1 MEVHDNNTMDVMLL
15 LLKASLQEA
24 EPCLGQDA
32 DWQGLF
38 ALARQHGVVTLLYDA
53 ILRLPP
59 ERQPQGDMALSWA
72 LSAERTRHHF
82 AHQAEVLQSLARR
95 SKEAALPMLLVKGM
109 ELACLYP
116 VPDSRACGD
125 IDVYFFDRYEE
136 GNALL
141 GAAGAPLDGKHSEVA
156 VDGVMVENHL
166 TLLDQEYRS
175 QRRAEQY
182 IYATLPQATPDAD
195 GVYHLAPMGA
205 MVYLLMHTVSHLTA
219 KYKMPLRNVLDWG
232 LFLDA
237 HRAELSPAE
246 CRRVTRRLGMTDAFV
261 MLTSLAEEFTGRD
274 LSDYAVGALRAADR
288 RRMRQLILEKAYL
301 PHVPESLTFVGQL
314 RLRLRRYHERHWLYR
329 YLPQNRWERI
339 QNTFR
344 QQWRKVKGKNER
356 RRIDRHAS

>member
-24 EPCLGQDA
+24 EPCLEQDA
-32 DWQGLF
+32 DWQELF
-38 ALARQHGVVTLLYDA
+38 GVARQHGVVTLLYDA

-82 AHQAEVLQSLARR
+82 AHQAEVLHTLAQR
-95 SKEAALPMLLVKGM
+95 SKEAGLPMLVLKGM
-109 ELACLYP
+109 DLARLYP

-125 IDVYFFDRYEE
+125 IDVYFFDRYAE

-141 GAAGAPLDGKHSEVA
+141 GDACAALDGKHAEVK
-156 VDGVMVENHL
+156 VDGVPVENHL
-166 TLLDQEYRS
+166 TFLDQVYRS

-182 IYATLPQATPDAD
+182 IVSTLPQATPDAE

-205 MVYLLMHTVSHLTA
+205 MVYLLMHTVSHLTG

-237 HRAELSPAE
+237 HRAELPPRE
-246 CRRVTRRLGMTDAFV
+246 CRQVVRRLGMSDAFAA
-261 MLTSLAEEFTGRD
+261 LTSLAIDFTGRD
-274 LSDYAVGALRAADR
+274 LQQYVARRVDPDGLGRLRS
-288 RRMRQLILEKAYL
+288 LILKKDYL
-301 PHVPESLTFVGQL
+301 PHVPEELPFFEQLTL
-314 RLRLRRYHERHWLYR
+314 RIQRYRSRHWLYR
-329 YLPQNRWERI
+329 YLPASRAERI
-339 QNTFR
+339 ENTLR
-344 QQWRKVKGKNER
+344 QQWRRVVR
-356 RRIDRHAS
+356 